1 MIKTIN
7 IESNT
12 IASIFDQLHTQLGGA
27 LIIKSNEYI
36 LKINNDIAI
45 GTISGT
51 SVENAITYIEFNIT
65 FKHNSTLLY
74 QTEDVHCLH
83 FAYCSNGVLFQSF
96 VENKK
101 KNKLTQFQTGIF
113 SNRLDKKSYFYFKND
128 KKINFSIITL
138 LDSNLED
145 SDLYDHIQ
153 SNFFKCPNTHQ
164 FAYISSYNLKIAKK
178 IEELNVIEQ
187 HGLTRNLL
195 INSIVFSILAL
206 NIEQHLSDESIV
218 NNNLSSLTKKNM
230 ERIKEVS
237 EFIKHNPELDYSVK
251 FLTKKTGL
259 PPHKLQIG
267 FKILHNRTVADYIRN
282 ARVEVA
288 ENLIRTT
295 ELNISEIV
303 YSVGLTSKSYFS
315 KIFKEKYGCNP
326 KQYKNQLNERSSSA

>member
-1 MIKTIN
+1 MMKTIY
-7 IESNT
+7 IKSNT

-36 LKINNDIAI
+36 LKLNNDIAI
-45 GTISGT
+45 GTICGA

-65 FKHNSTLLY
+65 FKHNCTLLY
-74 QTEDVHCLH
+74 QTEDEQFLH
-83 FAYCSNGVLFQSF
+83 FAYSSKGELFQSF
-96 VENKK
+96 FENKK
-101 KNKLTQFQTGIF
+101 KIKLAQFQTGIF
-113 SNRLDKKSYFYFKND
+113 SNRIDKKSYFYFKKENE
-128 KKINFSIITL
+128 IQVSIITL
-138 LDSNLED
+138 DTSNLND
-145 SDLYDHIQ
+145 SDLDDHIQ
-153 SNFFKCPNTHQ
+153 TNFFKCPNTHQ

-178 IEELNVIEQ
+178 IEELNAIEQ

-206 NIEQHLSDESIV
+206 NVEQHLSDESIV
-218 NNNLSSLTKKNM
+218 TSNSSSLTKKNM

-237 EFIKHNPELDYSVK
+237 EFIKNNPELDYSVK

-282 ARVEVA
+282 ARVEAA
-288 ENLIRTT
+288 EKLIRTT

-315 KIFKEKYGCNP
+315 KIFKEKYGWNP
-326 KQYKNQLNERSSSA
+326 KQYKKLLNERSSSA